1 MNFCRGDR
9 VIVESNLMGTIVE
22 EWLHQEYD
30 GSIKPYY
37 KVYVDYF
44 RQIKEYDEDKL
55 QRCLIRHKYLSGA
68 EIIWQNNAIKGDTNT
83 YEPIPYKKYSQ
94 QEIDDYRFRRRWEY
108 RNNLFVSE
116 VMPILKNSKYYK
128 PKLYTRVCNLLSR
141 NDVCTIQEIINMKPK
156 DMWELKYIG
165 KVSIKYIV
173 DTFRDYVKQNQITDE
188 IITFEDY
195 GV

>member
-9 VIVESNLMGTIVE
+9 VIIESNLMGTIVE

-108 RNNLFVSE
+108 RNDLFVSE

>member
-83 YEPIPYKKYSQ
+83 YEPIPYRKHSQKEIEEYKKM
-94 QEIDDYRFRRRWEY
+94 RRWEY
-108 RNNLFVSE
+108 RTKLFETE
-116 VMPILKNSKYYK
+116 VEPILENSKYYK
-128 PKLYTRVCNLLSR
+128 PAICVRTCNCLR
-141 NDVCTIQEIINMKPK
+141 RADICTVQEIINLKPREMKRIRN
-156 DMWELKYIG
+156 MGVTSRRFL
-165 KVSIKYIV
+165 VN
-173 DTFRDYVKQNQITDE
+173 TFRDYVKQNQITDE